1 MDVGAMRE
9 PETGEETIRDQEM
22 ALEAA
27 TDRAQGTVL
36 VLVREMET
44 DQEVGTE
51 EMKRIHASTQRGL
64 SGHRAVRAARPA
76 DLELFL

>member
-22 ALEAA
+22 ALEAVM
-27 TDRAQGTVL
+27 DRAQGT

>member
-1 MDVGAMRE
+1 MDAGAMKEAE
-9 PETGEETIRDQEM
+9 PGEETIRDQVM
-22 ALEAA
+22 DQAAA
-27 TDRAQGTVL
+27 TDRAQG
-36 VLVREMET
+36 T

-51 EMKRIHASTQRGL
+51 EMKRIHACTQRGL